1 MGWWDG
7 GAFFVPARLLC
18 SKLEKSERSWHTVT
32 CKGCKWL
39 VQKNFQM
46 ETALCL
52 KFKVALIGKS
62 GKYKPFHLCGYI
74 VNARQWKTSK
84 EKRI

>member
-1 MGWWDG
+1 M
-7 GAFFVPARLLC
+7 ARA
-18 SKLEKSERSWHTVT
+18 K
-32 CKGCKWL
+32 
-39 VQKNFQM
+39 KNFQM

-62 GKYKPFHLCGYI
+62 GKYKPFHLCGHI

-84 EKRI
+84 EKNI